1 MLNYQTYGKTNASA
15 VVFLHGFM
23 GNLVDFQL
31 FTDIISQRFFC
42 ISFDLPGHG
51 KSINL
56 EESAYTIEQTC
67 TEIYSSLQKMN
78 IANCT
83 IVGYSF
89 GGRIALSFVDRYR
102 DFVSSLVLISTS
114 PGIQL
119 QTERNVRIV
128 SDINKIKTL
137 ENNGLIEFLNRWYEA
152 PIFSGIP
159 EKLKEQLIADK
170 GKNIVSELAKS
181 LKNAGTGVM
190 QPLWGILSELHF
202 SILQIVGERDKKF
215 CDINIKMQE
224 LLPKSTLEIIPNC
237 SHYVHLEQTE
247 IVLSKIY
254 NFLIIN
260 GNRL

>member
-1 MLNYQTYGKTNASA
+1 MLNYRTYGNPDAPA

-23 GNLVDFQL
+23 GNSIEFQP
-31 FTDIISQRFFC
+31 FTDIISQSFFC

-56 EESAYTIEQTC
+56 EESAYTIEQAC
-67 TEIYSSLQKMN
+67 AEIHSSLIKMN
-78 IANCT
+78 IANCAM
-83 IVGYSF
+83 VGYSF
-89 GGRIALSFVDRYR
+89 GGRIALSFADKYR
-102 DFVSSLVLISTS
+102 DFVRSLVLISTS

-119 QTERNVRIV
+119 QMERDARIV

-137 ENNGLIEFLNRWYEA
+137 ENNGLKEFLNRWYEA

-170 GKNIVSELAKS
+170 GKNIVSELASS

-190 QPLWGILSELHF
+190 QSLWDKLPEFHF
-202 SILQIVGERDKKF
+202 PILQIVGEMDKKF

-224 LLPKSTLEIIPNC
+224 LLPNSTLEIVPNC
-237 SHYVHLEQTE
+237 SHYVHLEQKE

-254 NFLIIN
+254 NFLTIN
-260 GNRL
+260 GNRV